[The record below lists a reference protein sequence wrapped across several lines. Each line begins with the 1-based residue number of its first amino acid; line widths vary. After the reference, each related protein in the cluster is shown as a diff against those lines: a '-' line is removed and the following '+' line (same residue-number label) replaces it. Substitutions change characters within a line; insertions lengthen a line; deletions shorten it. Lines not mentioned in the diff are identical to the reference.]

1 MMITKIHGNKYNTMK
16 QILLNARLI
25 GAAIIAIGLNA
36 CSSDDSISDPTVNPV
51 KKTYTISIKASKSN
65 DTAGSRATRALGF
78 DEYDELSAWWETTDK
93 IYVRKQTGTGFDDL
107 GFSDVLGYLQPTG
120 EPDEYGVVT
129 LSGTL
134 TTEELEEDDILQFVY
149 PTVNM
154 DYTNQ
159 DGTLE
164 TIAKDCDY
172 ADGLAVVSSVNG
184 DAIEVSAHS
193 LDGIVNFENKQAIV
207 KFILQDENGD
217 DISAESFTIDL
228 HDNAL
233 SPSLATN
240 HLLLQ
245 RMDEDN
251 VTHEGAITV
260 NLTTPSNEIF
270 VALNQTTRV
279 EQTLCTLTAVTEDG
293 EYVYSKVINTKETI
307 DEVTYPLNMFNE
319 GQYYVITVKMKLPET
334 D

>member
-1 MMITKIHGNKYNTMK
+1 MGIKYKTMK
-16 QILLNARLI
+16 QILPNARLI

-65 DTAGSRATRALGF
+65 DTAGSRATRALGL
-78 DEYDELSAWWETTDK
+78 DEDGGLSAWWETTDK
-93 IYVRKQTGTGFDDL
+93 VYVRKQIGTDLDDL
-107 GFSDVLGYLQPTG
+107 GFSAILGYLQPTG
-120 EPDEYGVVT
+120 EPDDYGEVT
-129 LSGTL
+129 LNGTL
-134 TTEELEEDDILQFVY
+134 TTEGLEPGDILHFYY
-149 PTVNM
+149 PAVEM
-154 DYTNQ
+154 DYTKQ

-164 TIAKDCDY
+164 TIAKNCDY
-172 ADGLAVVSSVNG
+172 AEGVAVVTSVNG
-184 DAIEVSAHS
+184 DAIEVSDFDD
-193 LDGIVNFENKQAIV
+193 DGIVNFENKQAIV
-207 KFILQDENGD
+207 KFILQKENGD

-245 RMDEDN
+245 KMGEDN

-260 NLTTPSNEIF
+260 KLTTPSNEIF

-279 EQTLCTLTAVTEDG
+279 EQTLCTLTAVTEDDG
-293 EYVYSKVINTKETI
+293 EYVYSKVINTKETMGE
-307 DEVTYPLNMFNE
+307 DTYPLNMFNE